1 MQWHDLSRDEQYKYY
16 EKALV
21 ERKRYMQMES
31 KRESSLDN
39 GQGQKIVEVQSET
52 KKPRVS
58 RFKVQPVVLPT
69 KIVEASENA
78 YMLYMKE
85 MRPKIVAECTLKES
99 AAINQILGRRVRY
112 EIRIFFSYPFNLL
125 YFSGTALAGKNKP
138 SITNKRVRNANYI
151 CKCILVGQ
159 PETIMLKVRRKNGN
173 ESQKQHQV
181 GCR

>member
-1 MQWHDLSRDEQYKYY
+1 MSRCGGPPGGLLSSPPTPGTTSFPPHSQSLLSSEASHGQSQSMTGNSVSMSGTQRSRS
-16 EKALV
+16 AR
-21 ERKRYMQMES
+21 EREDKRS
-31 KRESSLDN
+31 VH
-39 GQGQKIVEVQSET
+39 I
-52 KKPRVS
+52 KKP
-58 RFKVQPVVLPT
+58 L
-69 KIVEASENA
+69 NA
-78 YMLYMKE
+78 FMLYMKE

-181 GCR
+181 GC